1 MANDLCHIVA
11 LAWSTGFLA
20 RVLEILIFIQRNNIE
35 SAMITHIV
43 SPKLDNMF
51 KSMNVSKDDLTSTL
65 SYIADLMD
73 PRPRDSIR
81 GLIS

>member
-1 MANDLCHIVA
+1 
-11 LAWSTGFLA
+11 
-20 RVLEILIFIQRNNIE
+20 
-35 SAMITHIV
+35 MIIHIV

-51 KSMNVSKDDLTSTL
+51 KSMNVSKDDLKSTL

-73 PRPRDSIR
+73 SRPHNSIW